1 MMIRF
6 DIALTGLDN
15 DVTMTI
21 TAPIVP
27 RKLPITEATVAGLK
41 SLLYYFLC
49 FLKGRS

>member
-27 RKLPITEATVAGLK
+27 KKLPNTEATVGLR
-41 SLLYYFLC
+41 SLLYYVYVYV
-49 FLKGRS
+49 S